1 VRRLLLAL
9 SVLAIVLVQAGGAS
23 GRESYSEWLTINSV
37 ALDGSKRVLS
47 RHNVYPESSSLSPDQ
62 KQLAYAP
69 YVSDGIRSKELWIA
83 DVNSPRR
90 RLLVRAPGWITG
102 VAWAPNGNAIALT
115 IASSPW
121 APEPGVDGIWLAQ
134 ADGSELHRVGE
145 RGWFLTWSPDSR
157 HITFVRYED
166 FRSHIGVLDLDTGL
180 ARDLGEG
187 QYARWSPH
195 GTELVYEKVLGCDCL
210 PEIRVMSVATGE
222 SRKVARGLFPAWSPD
237 GERIAYTRAGRRI
250 LSSLWVV
257 RSTGGK
263 PRFVANRARTGVW
276 SPNGRWMAVTRRV
289 GDCKTALSI
298 VPTRGGAPRR
308 LAVATRFI
316 TPQAWTRSG
325 RVLYAATRCLS

>member
-1 VRRLLLAL
+1 M
-9 SVLAIVLVQAGGAS
+9 AIVLVQAGGAS
-23 GRESYSEWLTINSV
+23 GRESYSEWLTMNHV
-37 ALDGSKRVLS
+37 ALDGSKRILS

-62 KQLAYAP
+62 RHLAYAP
-69 YVSDGIRSKELWIA
+69 YISDGMKSKELWVA

-90 RLLVRAPGWITG
+90 RLLVQAPGWITS
-102 VAWAPNGNAIALT
+102 VAWAPNGSAIALT
-115 IASSPW
+115 ISSPPW
-121 APEPGVDGIWLAQ
+121 MSEPGVDGIWLVQ
-134 ADGSELHRVGE
+134 ADGSELHRIGE

-157 HITFVRYED
+157 QIAYVRYED
-166 FRSHIGVLDLDTGL
+166 FRAHIGVLDLETGL

-195 GTELVYEKVLGCDCL
+195 GTKLVYEKVLGCDCL
-210 PEIRVMSVATGE
+210 PEIRVMSVTTGE

-263 PRFVANRARTGVW
+263 PRFVAKRARTGLW

-298 VPTRGGAPRR
+298 VAMRGGALRR

-316 TPQAWTRSG
+316 APQAWTRSG
-325 RVLYAATRCLS
+325 RVLYAATKCLS